1 MCSCVADN
9 GTGSSSQIGEF
20 ATDYIE
26 VRRDYTDWT
35 PPYHPKDE
43 IEPETPPAAGDRH
56 GVPDV
61 QRGGMNGAANGE
73 PKAAVVNGALPSI
86 SEKPEAANGN
96 GATIP

>member
-1 MCSCVADN
+1 M
-9 GTGSSSQIGEF
+9 
-20 ATDYIE
+20 
-26 VRRDYTDWT
+26 RRDYTDWT

-61 QRGGMNGAANGE
+61 QRGRTNGAANGE
-73 PKAAVVNGALPSI
+73 PKVAVMNGALPLI
-86 SEKPEAANGN
+86 SEKPEVTEAANEN